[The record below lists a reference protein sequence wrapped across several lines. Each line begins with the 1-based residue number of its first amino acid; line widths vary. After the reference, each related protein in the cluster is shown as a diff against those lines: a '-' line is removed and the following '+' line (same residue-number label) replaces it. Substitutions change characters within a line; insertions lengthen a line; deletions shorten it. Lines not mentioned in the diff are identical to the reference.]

1 MTPVPQRVSLPRLDS
16 AAGRR
21 ATEEVRAGLL
31 AVGSR
36 RLKRLIDIILGSLL
50 LAVSL
55 PLAALISL
63 AILLESGPP
72 VLFGHRRIG
81 QGGRTFLLYKFR
93 SMVVN
98 ADEVL
103 SRHLEER
110 PDLALEWIRH
120 HKLKDDPRV
129 TRVGRFLRKR
139 SLDEIPQFWN
149 VLRGDMSL
157 VGPRPIVPGETQ
169 KYGPHFRM
177 YTLVKPGLTG
187 LWQVSGRNDTTYG
200 KRVSLDLQYVRDW
213 TPWLD
218 LWILLR
224 TVWVVLRGH
233 GAY

>member
-1 MTPVPQRVSLPRLDS
+1 MTPVPQRASLPRLDS
-16 AAGRR
+16 AAARGA
-21 ATEEVRAGLL
+21 ATEVRAGLL
-31 AVGSR
+31 ATGSR
-36 RLKRLIDIILGSLL
+36 RLKRLMDILLGSLL

-63 AILLESGPP
+63 AIWLEGGRP
-72 VLFGHRRIG
+72 VLFAHRRIG

-103 SRHLEER
+103 REHLEVR
-110 PDLALEWIRH
+110 PELALEWLRD
-120 HKLKDDPRV
+120 HKLREDPRV

-157 VGPRPIVPGETQ
+157 VGPRPIVPGEAQ
-169 KYGPHFRM
+169 KYGPHLRM

-187 LWQVSGRNDTTYG
+187 LWQVSGRNDTSYG
-200 KRVSLDLQYVRDW
+200 KRVSLDLQYIREW

-218 LWILLR
+218 LRILFR
-224 TVWVVLRGH
+224 TAWVVLRGH

>member
-1 MTPVPQRVSLPRLDS
+1 M
-16 AAGRR
+16 
-21 ATEEVRAGLL
+21 RAGLL
-31 AVGSR
+31 GVGSR
-36 RLKRLIDIILGSLL
+36 RLKRFIDLVLGCLL

-55 PLAALISL
+55 PLAVVIGL
-63 AILLESGPP
+63 AIWLESGAP
-72 VLFGHRRIG
+72 VLFAHRRIG
-81 QGGRTFLLYKFR
+81 LGGRTFLLYKFR

-103 SRHLEER
+103 REHLERR
-110 PDLALEWIRH
+110 PDLALEWLRD
-120 HKLKDDPRV
+120 HKLKVDPRV
-129 TRVGRFLRKR
+129 TRVGRFLRRR

-177 YTLVKPGLTG
+177 YTLVRPGLTG
-187 LWQVSGRNDTTYG
+187 LWQVSGRNDTSYG
-200 KRVSLDLQYVRDW
+200 NRVSLDLQYIREW

-218 LWILLR
+218 LRILFR